1 MRNKWVAFTALSLAL
16 VQLAVILVS
25 WIASAALPFSNVRSL
40 LGSEGI
46 RWFFGHF
53 TDNLL
58 SPLLV
63 WLLVLSIAFGAL
75 QSSGLLSAVRN
86 VHALNMREKFAL
98 RFVLVELLLSVLVM
112 VLLSA
117 LPHAV
122 LLSVTGSL
130 FPGSFSNSLIPYL
143 AFTLCTLGVSY
154 GMLAGRLKS
163 ITDVLQTLSRGLSAA
178 APLFL
183 IYIFGRQLYC
193 SLLFVFTL

>member
-130 FPGSFSNSLIPYL
+130 FPGSFSNSLIPYI

-178 APLFL
+178 SPLFL